1 MAVPE
6 WSRLTNTTL
15 RKYIRG
21 AVPTLLRN
29 QKLLALLEKKGRIE
43 YDYTGIS
50 RDWKM
55 EYNRAAVE
63 GNLGNTAISFEPV
76 DRFQVANLEFRGII
90 AKDSMTK
97 RDYQANRG
105 REAIINYFKDMAP
118 RLVKDM
124 RRQLGVLPWTCDG
137 NLAANAMLIHGLPS
151 MLASGTANPLSVFNN
166 GGVTATHAWSA
177 ADVVVAPNDTYAG
190 ISTQLGAY
198 TGGWTGLW
206 PCSGSGDDSF
216 DFASPILVNYQSS
229 GFSATATFAANCI
242 AAVRYLLTGTQ
253 KDSSPDGI
261 VDMVDFDRDLFR
273 QFKTQFDQ
281 YQKVEITQNTPLR
294 AMGFTTL
301 TFDGCEI
308 TDDFGIPAGIGYGVN
323 ADQILL
329 ASWQKELFGVEGPTW
344 DMQTRTW
351 RTVVDFLGNMF
362 FESPKYFG
370 QLKNY
375 TDTSGL

>member
-1 MAVPE
+1 MAAPE

-21 AVPTLLRN
+21 AIPTLLRN

-63 GNLGNTAISFEPV
+63 GNLGNTAVSFEAV
-76 DRFQVANLEFRGII
+76 DRFQVANLEPRGML

-97 RDYQANRG
+97 RDYQMNRG

-118 RLVKDM
+118 RLVKDI
-124 RRQLGVLPWTCDG
+124 RRTMGVLPWTCDG
-137 NLAANAMLIHGLPS
+137 DLAANAMLIHGLPS
-151 MLASGTANPLSVFNN
+151 MLNSTGGNTVFLSSGLTS
-166 GGVTATHAWSA
+166 THAFSA
-177 ADVVVAPNDTYAG
+177 ADPVVAPNDTYAG
-190 ISTQLGAY
+190 VSTALGAY
-198 TGGWTGLW
+198 TGAWTGLW

-229 GFSATATFAANCI
+229 FFSGTATFAANCI
-242 AAVRYLLTGTQ
+242 AATRFLLTGTK

-273 QFKTQFDQ
+273 QFKSQFDQ
-281 YQKVEITQNTPLR
+281 YQKIEITGNTPLR
-294 AMGFTTL
+294 AMGFETVS
-301 TFDGCEI
+301 FDGCEI
-308 TDDFGIPAGIGYGVN
+308 TDDFGIPAGIGYAVN
-323 ADQILL
+323 ADQILM

-344 DMQTRTW
+344 DMQSRTW
-351 RTVVDFLGNMF
+351 RTLVDFLGNLF

-375 TDTSGL
+375 TDTSGV